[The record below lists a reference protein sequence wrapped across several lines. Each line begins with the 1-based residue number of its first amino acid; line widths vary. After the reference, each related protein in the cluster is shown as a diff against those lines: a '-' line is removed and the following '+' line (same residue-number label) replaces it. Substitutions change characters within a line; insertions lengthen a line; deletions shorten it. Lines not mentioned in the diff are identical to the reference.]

1 MPDRNAQGIELV
13 DRVLPTELIF
23 VHSCSTFGADEFQRE
38 HLPRRQGL
46 ANRLRFELAE
56 DRPQRADARR
66 ERVGVVLN
74 DVVQF
79 FDERG
84 GFFV

>member
-1 MPDRNAQGIELV
+1 MWSPPARWMDRLGSEL
-13 DRVLPTELIF
+13 
-23 VHSCSTFGADEFQRE
+23 G
-38 HLPRRQGL
+38 
-46 ANRLRFELAE
+46 E

-84 GFFV
+84 GLFVRQIKVHYPDMGSRLPGQTFLAALACEDAIDA